1 LHERFGWAGSAGRK
15 AEVENISNWEGWD
28 KSNRCGPQNL
38 AENESLGNLR
48 WGKMGG
54 KTTGV
59 LEARE
64 VVGLRYTGL
73 AGRWEAV
80 SDSAIYL
87 ELPHWNFP
95 EADF

>member
-1 LHERFGWAGSAGRK
+1 
-15 AEVENISNWEGWD
+15 
-28 KSNRCGPQNL
+28 
-38 AENESLGNLR
+38 
-48 WGKMGG
+48 MGG

-64 VVGLRYTGL
+64 VVRLRYTGL